1 MAITALSVS
10 ANKFLA
16 SIRTRLLA
24 VSLVLLLIPYLGY
37 RFVTSMEAFLRESQ
51 ERSLTD
57 SSRLLAA
64 TLSERPYL
72 LARRTL
78 PTVKGS
84 ALPQKVAPNP
94 EGIAAP
100 ATTVT
105 VPSTIAVT
113 VPATP
118 LTAATDGAV
127 SVEATPLKPT
137 QQPEIVAQTN
147 TPPPILEPSSIAA
160 EFANERAQ
168 ILAVFGSDDPE
179 AASQLGNLYVPS
191 EEIERILKHVQRD
204 ASRMWVFDKA
214 GKVRA
219 LVGSFKISPNL
230 PPRNGSS
237 MNSSGTL
244 PAPPQWLNQL
254 LSWVV
259 PEFTSNAAVGVGDDP
274 VSRANTVMQQADQAL
289 LGKRSTQWRQA
300 LDKQT
305 VILSAAQP
313 IWADGEIVGAAVV
326 EETTGAIALLKTTAL
341 QNLLL
346 VGVAVFLVGFL
357 ALFLFAARLTQRIR
371 RLARRADAAIDPQGR
386 LDTKSFFENDQQV
399 SKDLLASDEIGDL
412 ARALNSTMTRLSS
425 YNQYLENMGSRLA
438 HELRTPVAVVRSSL
452 DNLKASNIGIEE
464 TTYVNRAHE
473 GVTRLSGLIS
483 RLSEGT
489 QLERFLQTSEK
500 EEIDLVVLLNGAVT
514 GYMQAYPQQE
524 MRFEHADITTV
535 PCICVPDA
543 LVQMLDKLI
552 DNARDF
558 AAPQT
563 PIVVCLRHALHGNGV
578 VISVTNHGAALSKDI
593 ESTLFESM
601 ISRRTEGNANKAG
614 HLGLGLYI
622 VRLIAEHHQGVA
634 SAKNLLDAQ
643 GVLLGVEITVLLPL
657 QPRIIPSQLSYKI

>member
-1 MAITALSVS
+1 MAIN
-10 ANKFLA
+10 ANSFFS
-16 SIRTRLLA
+16 SIRTRLMA

-72 LARRTL
+72 LARR
-78 PTVKGS
+78 
-84 ALPQKVAPNP
+84 ALPVVRNS
-94 EGIAAP
+94 AP
-100 ATTVT
+100 AIAPLTA
-105 VPSTIAVT
+105 VPDVIAT
-113 VPATP
+113 EPQSAPALVTP
-118 LTAATDGAV
+118 LTPSSDGTVAG
-127 SVEATPLKPT
+127 VEVTALKSTP
-137 QQPEIVAQTN
+137 QPEVATQAVQ
-147 TPPPILEPSSIAA
+147 PPVTIAHPTITA

-179 AASQLGNLYVPS
+179 AASQLGSLYVPS

-204 ASRMWVFDKA
+204 ASRMWVFDKT

-219 LVGSFKISPNL
+219 LVGSFKMSLNQPVIYGA
-230 PPRNGSS
+230 RGSS
-237 MNSSGTL
+237 SNSGSVL
-244 PAPPQWLNQL
+244 PTPPEWLNRL

-259 PEFTSNAAVGVGDDP
+259 PSLTGSGTNPVGDDP
-274 VSRANTVMQQADQAL
+274 VSRASTVLQQADRAL
-289 LGKRSTQWRQA
+289 MGNRSTQWRQA
-300 LDKQT
+300 IDKQT

-346 VGVAVFLVGFL
+346 VGGVVFLVGFL
-357 ALFLFAARLTQRIR
+357 TLFLFAARLTQRIR
-371 RLARRADAAIDPQGR
+371 RLSRQADAAIDAQGR
-386 LDTKSFFENDQQV
+386 LDVAQSFQHNKHTA
-399 SKDLLASDEIGDL
+399 KDLIAPDEIGDL
-412 ARALNSTMTRLSS
+412 ARALNNTMTRLSS
-425 YNQYLENMGSRLA
+425 YNHYLENMGSRLA

-452 DNLKASNIGIEE
+452 DNLKASEIGEAQ

-489 QLERFLQTSEK
+489 QLERFLSTSEK
-500 EEIDLVVLLNGAVT
+500 EKIDLVDLLNGAVT
-514 GYMQAYPQQE
+514 GYAQAYPQQK
-524 MRFEHADITTV
+524 MVFEHAGV
-535 PCICVPDA
+535 AMAQCVCVPDA
-543 LVQMLDKLI
+543 LVQMLDKLV

-558 AAPQT
+558 AAPDT
-563 PIVVCLRHALHGNGV
+563 AIAVSLRSVANSDEV
-578 VISVTNHGAALSKDI
+578 EISVANQGPALSKEI

-601 ISRRTEGNANKAG
+601 ISMRTEGNANKAG

-622 VRLIAEHHQGVA
+622 VRLIAQHHQGVA
-634 SAKNLLDAQ
+634 SARNLVNVQ
-643 GVLLGVEITVLLPL
+643 GVATGVEITVKLPL
-657 QPRIIPSQLSYKI
+657 TAPVAPLKIGRFRLG

>member
-1 MAITALSVS
+1 MAINARNFFS
-10 ANKFLA
+10 
-16 SIRTRLLA
+16 SIRTRLMA

-72 LARRTL
+72 LARRAVPLVKKSAPVITP
-78 PTVKGS
+78 PT
-84 ALPQKVAPNP
+84 ALPDAIATAPQN
-94 EGIAAP
+94 AP
-100 ATTVT
+100 ALG
-105 VPSTIAVT
+105 
-113 VPATP
+113 TP
-118 LTAATDGAV
+118 LTPPSDGVAAG
-127 SVEATPLKPT
+127 VEVTPLKPT
-137 QQPEIVAQTN
+137 PQPEVMAQAALPTA
-147 TPPPILEPSSIAA
+147 PPTITA

-179 AASQLGNLYVPS
+179 AASQLGSLYVPS

-204 ASRMWVFDKA
+204 ASRMWVFDKT

-219 LVGSFKISPNL
+219 LVGSFKMSLNQPAIYGA
-230 PPRNGSS
+230 RGSS
-237 MNSSGTL
+237 SNGGGVL
-244 PAPPQWLNQL
+244 PAPPEWLNRV

-259 PEFTSNAAVGVGDDP
+259 PSLTGSGTSTVGDDP
-274 VSRANTVMQQADQAL
+274 VSRANTVLQQADRAL
-289 LGKRSTQWRQA
+289 LGNRSTQWRQA
-300 LDKQT
+300 IDKQT

-346 VGVAVFLVGFL
+346 VGGVVFLVGFL
-357 ALFLFAARLTQRIR
+357 TLFLFAARLTQRIR
-371 RLARRADAAIDPQGR
+371 RLSRQADAAIDAQGR
-386 LDTKSFFENDQQV
+386 LDAAQSFQANKHTA
-399 SKDLLASDEIGDL
+399 KDLAAPDEIGDL
-412 ARALNSTMTRLSS
+412 ARALNNTMTRLSS
-425 YNQYLENMGSRLA
+425 YNHYLENMGSRLA

-452 DNLKASNIGIEE
+452 DNLKASEIGEAQ

-489 QLERFLQTSEK
+489 QLERFLSTSEK
-500 EEIDLVVLLNGAVT
+500 EKIDLVALLIGAVT
-514 GYMQAYPQQE
+514 GYAQAYPQQK
-524 MRFEHADITTV
+524 MVFEHAGIAMAQCV
-535 PCICVPDA
+535 CVPDA
-543 LVQMLDKLI
+543 LVQMLDKLV

-558 AAPQT
+558 ATPET
-563 PIVVCLRHALHGNGV
+563 PIVVSLRPVANSEDV
-578 VISVTNHGAALSKDI
+578 EISVANQGAALSKEI

-601 ISRRTEGNANKAG
+601 ISMRTEGNANKAG

-622 VRLIAEHHQGVA
+622 VRLIAHHHHGVA
-634 SAKNLLDAQ
+634 SARNLLNAQ
-643 GVLLGVEITVLLPL
+643 GVAMGVEITVQIPL
-657 QPRIIPSQLSYKI
+657 TPLVTPLKIGRFRLG